1 MSDCELERFS
11 SVKSVQDTFDTVP
24 DDKRFKFKLLSKG
37 VEVDRFCY
45 TLRKGKELPVTKKL
59 ENKFKYCKSIKKE
72 SLNSNFMSFVGYSV
86 LFSSQLL
93 PSFEGFIEGVER
105 EGYWANRAYIVM
117 RAGRGIF
124 RWAPPLYE
132 LLCVRL
138 SVRLSQS

>member
-1 MSDCELERFS
+1 M
-11 SVKSVQDTFDTVP
+11 KSVQDTFDTVP

-124 RWAPPLYE
+124 
-132 LLCVRL
+132 C
-138 SVRLSQS
+138 